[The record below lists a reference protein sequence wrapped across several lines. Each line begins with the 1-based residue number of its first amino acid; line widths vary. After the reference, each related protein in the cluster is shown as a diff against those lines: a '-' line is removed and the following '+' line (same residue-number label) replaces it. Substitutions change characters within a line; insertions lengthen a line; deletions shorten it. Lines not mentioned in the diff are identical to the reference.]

1 MERIKIVLEKPL
13 YERQIYRRDVSL
25 HILAKINKTNFTIHR
40 GHEILTQGAA
50 HDILSATPGV
60 HGHLSFNL
68 KIKEVKIEI
77 ELSSENI
84 CIKLKTNI

>member
-60 HGHLSFNL
+60 HGYLSFNL
-68 KIKEVKIEI
+68 KIKEVEI
-77 ELSSENI
+77 E
-84 CIKLKTNI
+84 